1 MSLFAFVADAIALTA
16 VLSKSCR
23 FALWWRWEWRSC
35 NYPSFA
41 QSFQSFKVKVE
52 NVSDNSKSLTVFFLK
67 RNFHRFKRYFSPPVR
82 AACRSG

>member
-52 NVSDNSKSLTVFFLK
+52 NVSDNSKSLTVFF
-67 RNFHRFKRYFSPPVR
+67 FKKKKFP
-82 AACRSG
+82 